1 MLLFIVWCWCSVD
14 MQYMFQYISCYSLS
28 IRRKYWRIPGI
39 SFNTSH
45 VTLYPKQGAEFQSSH
60 TFQYISCYSLS
71 PCYQHL
77 CSPEHKFQYISCYS
91 LSEDTFKSLVN
102 PVMFQYISCYSLSS
116 YKMIERTDKYCFNTS
131 HVTLYQ
137 NTISGSPAIRP
148 SFNTSHVTLYP
159 SSETTCISRYRGF
172 NTSHVTLY
180 QTWSGWK
187 RDSISVSIH
196 LMLLF
201 IRTPGDQCVSDKCVS
216 IHLMLLF
223 ISGILCTALA
233 VASFQYISYYSL
245 SDSCKWRQIL
255 YHVSIHLMLLFIQ
268 HRDGILP
275 AR

>member
-1 MLLFIVWCWCSVD
+1 MLLFIHRTE
-14 MQYMFQYISCYSLS
+14 SLWRWLYRVS
-28 IRRKYWRIPGI
+28 I
-39 SFNTSH
+39 
-45 VTLYPKQGAEFQSSH
+45 
-60 TFQYISCYSLS
+60 
-71 PCYQHL
+71 HL
-77 CSPEHKFQYISCYS
+77 MLLFIWKRLLLHFLQ
-91 LSEDTFKSLVN
+91 
-102 PVMFQYISCYSLSS
+102 
-116 YKMIERTDKYCFNTS
+116 
-131 HVTLYQ
+131 
-137 NTISGSPAIRP
+137 IR
-148 SFNTSHVTLYP
+148 
-159 SSETTCISRYRGF
+159 F

>member
-1 MLLFIVWCWCSVD
+1 MLLFIHRTESLWRWLYRVSIHLMLLFIWKRLLLHFLQIRFNTSHVTLYHHDKRCFFRIWR
-14 MQYMFQYISCYSLS
+14 FQYISCYSLS
-28 IRRKYWRIPGI
+28 QMRLRR
-39 SFNTSH
+39 
-45 VTLYPKQGAEFQSSH
+45 
-60 TFQYISCYSLS
+60 
-71 PCYQHL
+71 
-77 CSPEHKFQYISCYS
+77 
-91 LSEDTFKSLVN
+91 
-102 PVMFQYISCYSLSS
+102 
-116 YKMIERTDKYCFNTS
+116 
-131 HVTLYQ
+131 
-137 NTISGSPAIRP
+137 
-148 SFNTSHVTLYP
+148 
-159 SSETTCISRYRGF
+159 CISTNGF

-201 IRTPGDQCVSDKCVS
+201 ILTPGDQCVSDKCVS